1 MFKWQNQFNFEHG
14 CIFFILDILIKHLI
28 KQSFNLKIEEGL
40 RQEKNNFYK
49 IIKSKNGIEGIN
61 AFIEKRKPKFCD

>member
-1 MFKWQNQFNFEHG
+1 M
-14 CIFFILDILIKHLI
+14 IKHLI

>member
-1 MFKWQNQFNFEHG
+1 MTKKQAKDIIFKNVSFEYDQTGIKIFN
-14 CIFFILDILIKHLI
+14 
-28 KQSFNLKIEEGL
+28 SFNLKIEEGL